1 MPYYT
6 LVRNGGDWDYK
17 QVGKV
22 LNAPSPYESFG
33 NFNYGATG
41 AAMGI
46 PDKVLFRAAGAASVM
61 AGTSPINSGNPL
73 GSAPYGDSPVDQAW
87 IKQGIEYQRCVAGAG
102 P

>member
-1 MPYYT
+1 MQ
-6 LVRNGGDWDYK
+6 NGGDWDYK

-22 LNAPSPYESFG
+22 SNTQSPYESFG

-46 PDKVLFRAAGAASVM
+46 PDEVLLRAAGAASVI
-61 AGTSPINSGNPL
+61 AGTSPQNSGNPL

-87 IKQGIEYQRCVAGAG
+87 IKGGLNTRGA
-102 P
+102 